1 MYLRR
6 PGRERV
12 RIACT
17 AAEPLLS
24 LLSPCCVL
32 MEPIS
37 NLQRGAVLF
46 FAGGWMS
53 RWCVPSACSPERL
66 QGWRAQICFRS
77 DWVHCGFHM
86 AKNRQPSSARRTP
99 TPKTLRST
107 TTTHPPRPRRRALS
121 PAFAEP
127 VTPPKQPAAAV
138 HTGRH
143 DAPLTSAQRPVT
155 AVMPTSNAQRRVSRR
170 QARGPR
176 QQALETAPVP
186 ELTHDAAMAV

>member
-46 FAGGWMS
+46 FRRWMDVQVVRAFRVLTGTFAGLAGTD
-53 RWCVPSACSPERL
+53 L
-66 QGWRAQICFRS
+66 
-77 DWVHCGFHM
+77 
-86 AKNRQPSSARRTP
+86 
-99 TPKTLRST
+99 
-107 TTTHPPRPRRRALS
+107 LS
-121 PAFAEP
+121 
-127 VTPPKQPAAAV
+127 V
-138 HTGRH
+138 
-143 DAPLTSAQRPVT
+143 
-155 AVMPTSNAQRRVSRR
+155 
-170 QARGPR
+170 
-176 QQALETAPVP
+176 
-186 ELTHDAAMAV
+186 